1 MPVMNPAELQQ
12 HLAQAERHAAEV
24 KRLIARQE
32 GLIANL
38 AKGGHDTTDAR
49 KVMETLRDTQAIH
62 DADVRRLLEAL
73 QAASQPVAQ

>member
-1 MPVMNPAELQQ
+1 MNPAELQQ
-12 HLAQAERHAAEV
+12 HLAQAERYAAEV

-32 GLIANL
+32 GLFANL
-38 AKGGHDTTDAR
+38 AKDGHDTTDAR
-49 KVMETLRDTQAIH
+49 KVLETLRDTQAIH